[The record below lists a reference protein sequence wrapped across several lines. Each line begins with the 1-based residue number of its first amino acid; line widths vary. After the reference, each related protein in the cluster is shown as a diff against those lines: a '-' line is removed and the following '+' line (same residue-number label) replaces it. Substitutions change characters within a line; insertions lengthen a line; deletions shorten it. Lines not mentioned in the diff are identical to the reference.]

1 VKTIQPGEL
10 TTVYYYKFFFE
21 FNSHI
26 DFSKVGALRAI
37 NQEYTNNT
45 NTVVSIIAL
54 ANTNPQPLI
63 EVLPISW
70 DVIGMFATA
79 PGSGP
84 FQFPL
89 GKMIIM
95 IMMRMMISD
104 DGDEG
109 EGDNDE
115 GEVEQEYN
123 NDEEAM
129 IISVY

>member
-10 TTVYYYKFFFE
+10 TTVYYYKFFE

-26 DFSKVGALRAI
+26 DFSNVGALRAI

-70 DVIGMFATA
+70 EVRGMFA
-79 PGSGP
+79 SLR
-84 FQFPL
+84 FH
-89 GKMIIM
+89 
-95 IMMRMMISD
+95 
-104 DGDEG
+104 GDEG